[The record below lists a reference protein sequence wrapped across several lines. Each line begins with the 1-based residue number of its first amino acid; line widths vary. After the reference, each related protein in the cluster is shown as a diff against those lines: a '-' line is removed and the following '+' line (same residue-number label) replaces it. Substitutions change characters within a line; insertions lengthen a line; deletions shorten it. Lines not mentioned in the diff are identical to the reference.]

1 MTDLSLYR
9 NIGIFAHVDA
19 GKTTTTERILKLTG
33 KIHKTGEV
41 HDGAA
46 TTDFMDQEQER
57 GITIQ
62 SAATTCFWKDHRL
75 NIIDT
80 PGHVDFTV
88 EVYRSLKVL
97 DGGVG
102 VFCGSGGVE
111 PQSETNWRYANES
124 EVARIIFVN
133 KLDRMG
139 ADFLRVVQQIK
150 KVLGA
155 NPLVMTLPIGRE
167 DEFKGVVDILT
178 KKAYVWDDTG
188 LPENYEIVDIP
199 ADMVDDVEQYHQ
211 ELVET
216 AVEQDDDL
224 MMAYMEGE
232 EPAIDDLKRCI
243 RKGTINLDFFPTF
256 CGSAFKNK
264 GVQLVLDAVI
274 DYLPNPTEVEPQDL
288 TDEEGN
294 PTGEKAIVSA
304 DEPLRA
310 LAFKIMD
317 DRFGALTF
325 IRIYSGVLEK
335 GMTVLNSAT
344 GKTERIGRMV
354 EMHANDRNEFDRAQ
368 AGDIVAVIGMKNVK
382 TGHTLCDVNH
392 PCTLEAMV
400 FPDPVI
406 SIAVKPKD
414 KGGSEKM
421 GIAIGKLVAEDPS
434 FQVETDEDSGETIL
448 KGMGELHL
456 DIKVDILK
464 RTYGVE
470 LEVGT
475 PQVAYRETISQPVED
490 SYTHKKQT
498 GGSGQF
504 GKLDYRI
511 KPGEPGSG
519 FKFESTVVGGNVP
532 KEFFPAIEKGFKAM
546 MEEGPLAGYPMLDVE
561 IELYDGAYHA
571 VDSSAVAFELA
582 ARGAYRQSMPKA
594 GPQLLEPIM
603 KVDVFTPEDHVG
615 DVIGDLNRR
624 RGMIKDQEPGATGVR
639 VKADV
644 PLSEMFG
651 YIGHLRTMTSGRGQ
665 FFMEFSHYM
674 PCPQQTAEKVIAEAK
689 ARKEEA
695 KK

>member
-1 MTDLSLYR
+1 MTDLTNYR

-46 TTDFMDQEQER
+46 TTDFMEQEQER

-62 SAATTCFWKDHRL
+62 SAATTCFWDDHRL

-139 ADFLRVVQQIK
+139 ADFYRVVGQVE

-167 DEFKGVVDILT
+167 DDFVGVVDVLT

-188 LPENYEIVDIP
+188 LPENFEVVDVP
-199 ADMVDDVEQYHQ
+199 ADMVDDLETYHEQ
-211 ELVET
+211 LIET

-232 EPAIDDLKRCI
+232 EVSLEDIKRCI
-243 RKGTINLDFFPTF
+243 RKGTIALDFFPTY

-264 GVQLVLDAVI
+264 GVQLVLDAVV
-274 DYLPNPTEVEPQDL
+274 DYLPSPTEVDPQPL
-288 TDEEGN
+288 TDE
-294 PTGEKAIVSA
+294 TGEETGEVATVSV

-325 IRIYSGVLEK
+325 VRIYSGVLNK
-335 GMTVLNSAT
+335 GDTILNSAT

-354 EMHANDRNEFDRAQ
+354 EMHADDRNELNSAQ
-368 AGDIVAVIGMKNVK
+368 AGDIIAIVGMKNVQ
-382 TGHTLCDVNH
+382 TGHTLCDQKN
-392 PCTLEAMV
+392 PCTLEPMI

-406 SIAVKPKD
+406 SIAVSPKD

-421 GIAIGKLVAEDPS
+421 GVALGKMIAEDPS
-434 FQVETDEDSGETIL
+434 FCVETDEDSGETIL

-470 LEVGT
+470 LEVGQ
-475 PQVAYRETISQPVED
+475 PQVAYRETITMPVED
-490 SYTHKKQT
+490 SYTHKKQS

-504 GKLDYRI
+504 GKIDYHIR
-511 KPGEPGSG
+511 PGEVGSG
-519 FKFESTVVGGNVP
+519 FTFSSTVVGGNVP
-532 KEFFPAIEKGFKAM
+532 KEFFPAIEKGFAGM
-546 MEEGPLAGYPMLDVE
+546 LEEGPLAGYPVLDVE
-561 IELYDGAYHA
+561 VELYDGGFHA
-571 VDSSAVAFELA
+571 VDSSAVAFEIA
-582 ARGAYRQSMPKA
+582 AKGAYRQSMPKA
-594 GPQLLEPIM
+594 GPQIIEPIM

-624 RGMIKDQEPGATGVR
+624 RGMIKDQEPGVTGVR
-639 VKADV
+639 IKADV

-665 FFMEFSHYM
+665 FSMEFSHYN
-674 PCPQQTAEKVIAEAK
+674 PCPQNIADEVIAEAK
-689 ARKEEA
+689 ERKEA
-695 KK
+695 KQY